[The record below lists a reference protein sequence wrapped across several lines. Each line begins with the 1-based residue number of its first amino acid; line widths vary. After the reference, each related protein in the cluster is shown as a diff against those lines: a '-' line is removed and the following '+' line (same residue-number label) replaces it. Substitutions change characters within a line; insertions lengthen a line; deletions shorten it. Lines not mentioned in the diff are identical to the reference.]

1 MTDIESEL
9 YDELDDKMDTIIFQD
24 IPGDII
30 IDIWFGVVSK
40 GKYQLFD
47 SFLTAV
53 YNEIWDDFE
62 L

>member
-30 IDIWFGVVSK
+30 TDIWFGVAQVSR
-40 GKYQLFD
+40 YRLQDAVLM
-47 SFLTAV
+47 SV

>member
-30 IDIWFGVVSK
+30 IDIWFGVAQVSR
-40 GKYQLFD
+40 YRLQDAVLM
-47 SFLTAV
+47 SV